1 MTQFIKTGF
10 QVKNRGFFFFFFAS
24 WPLYKVYTSI
34 LMLIRAIKRI
44 SLVSV
49 RVVSVIAVNT
59 ATLENKMYNNL
70 FMFLLCVICFYVY
83 SC

>member
-10 QVKNRGFFFFFFAS
+10 QVKNRGFFFFAS

-70 FMFLLCVICFYVY
+70 FMFLLFVMVCFYVY